1 MSIKWNNEMIEEL
14 VKASNLKEYASKWGM
29 SCVSARNKKKS
40 LLENTKETLDTEETS
55 NVSNVSLS
63 EKLESVNASQ
73 ISIIP
78 SVIVNIDSLIEK
90 GVRFY
95 LSDAANNISKLDKA
109 ISDVEHILE
118 NQYETLDD
126 PTLITLA
133 KNIGILRNK
142 RRIHKNE
149 HDFLDNNRVDCDAF
163 IKFIKEVKNYSQKV
177 CDKMYSTRILK
188 KELGEVHIVNENNSE
203 LIYLRERVE
212 ELEKIQKCD
221 IDDDAIK
228 RIIALEKFRI
238 KQGRNI
244 KREKGE
250 VVPIDLL
257 VGNWKELFNDMDSET
272 KNGMLKDC
280 YDVYQKSDNIKDKS
294 VADYVVWNE
303 ILPNYLYDKK
313 YFIKK

>member
-1 MSIKWNNEMIEEL
+1 MAIKWNNEMLEEL
-14 VKASNLKEYASKWGM
+14 VEADNLKEYASKWNM
-29 SCVSARNKKKS
+29 SYGSARNKKKS
-40 LLENTKETLDTEETS
+40 LLGNTNETLNIEETS
-55 NVSNVSLS
+55 NVGSISLS

-78 SVIVNIDSLIEK
+78 SVILNIDSLIEK

-95 LSDAANNISKLDKA
+95 LADTMNSISTLDKA

-126 PTLITLA
+126 ATLITLS

-142 RRIHKNE
+142 RRIYKNE
-149 HDFLDNNRVDCDAF
+149 HEFLDNNRVDCDAF

-177 CDKMYSTRILK
+177 CDKMYNTRILK

-203 LIYLRERVE
+203 LIYLRGRVK
-212 ELEKIQKCD
+212 ELENIQKCNMD
-221 IDDDAIK
+221 EDAIK

-257 VGNWKELFNDMDSET
+257 VGNWKELFNGMDSET
-272 KNGMLKDC
+272 KKGMLKDC
-280 YDVYQKSDNIKDKS
+280 YDVYQKNDSIKDKS